1 MGRTLKNKEEAYRT
15 FTVQTQ
21 LVREV
26 KHPINSKRNQQLL
39 IRLKN
44 IKWNKKE
51 FNSINSTNRFSKCI
65 QINGSQDMQI
75 PLKRVILGDFNNIS
89 FENSYKRDDRVLKMW
104 KNYFQILYST
114 SKSRF
119 PWIPMNFLWIAS
131 RCTKGL

>member
-44 IKWNKKE
+44 IK
-51 FNSINSTNRFSKCI
+51 
-65 QINGSQDMQI
+65 
-75 PLKRVILGDFNNIS
+75 
-89 FENSYKRDDRVLKMW
+89 
-104 KNYFQILYST
+104 
-114 SKSRF
+114 
-119 PWIPMNFLWIAS
+119 
-131 RCTKGL
+131 